1 MAHRKRTNKLKNPP
15 SKWKDKLLE
24 EGPKSFMQA
33 ILYEQLKK
41 GNGHQKKPS
50 DHQCTKLIIKLSF
63 FFLGASHFK

>member
-1 MAHRKRTNKLKNPP
+1 MSGIRRLMAHRKKTNKLKNPP

-41 GNGHQKKPS
+41 GNS
-50 DHQCTKLIIKLSF
+50 EST
-63 FFLGASHFK
+63 

>member
-15 SKWKDKLLE
+15 SKLKDKLLE

-41 GNGHQKKPS
+41 GNS
-50 DHQCTKLIIKLSF
+50 EST
-63 FFLGASHFK
+63 

>member
-1 MAHRKRTNKLKNPP
+1 MDRFYKRIHNWSDNSLMAHRKKTNKLKNPP

-41 GNGHQKKPS
+41 TKP
-50 DHQCTKLIIKLSF
+50 
-63 FFLGASHFK
+63 